1 MKRGVGVVSKFNC
14 AVGTESR
21 VQLFR
26 SDEPPG
32 RRDQWSPWIDT
43 VLFVSIVHLCPKAF
57 SRRKIVPHHDEWN
70 VAG

>member
-1 MKRGVGVVSKFNC
+1 MKRGIGVVSKFNC
-14 AVGTESR
+14 AVVTESR

-26 SDEPPG
+26 SDKPAG
-32 RRDQWSPWIDT
+32 RRDQWSSGIDT

-57 SRRKIVPHHDEWN
+57 SRCKIIPNHYQWN